1 MIAQI
6 VFPVSVAG
14 TFDYL
19 IPEELRDHVTIGS
32 PVLVEL
38 RKRKLWGIVLEIVS
52 QSTFKNLKPIL
63 DAKSLSEK
71 ELLELD
77 DLKDRMNSHFDFFL
91 ASSVHSKEEIKDW
104 FGNNDSK

>member
-1 MIAQI
+1 M
-6 VFPVSVAG
+6 
-14 TFDYL
+14 
-19 IPEELRDHVTIGS
+19 E
-32 PVLVEL
+32 
-38 RKRKLWGIVLEIVS
+38 KLENIIKLGED
-52 QSTFKNLKPIL
+52 FLKGLQLL

-104 FGNNDSK
+104 FGNNESR